1 MDVRILNT
9 PEQIAVAAGEIF
21 VRLVKENP
29 KAKLGLATGASPVKM
44 YQYLISQYENGYLD
58 FSEVASYNLDEYC
71 DLPRADKNSYYTF
84 MHENL
89 FSQINI
95 KEEHVHL
102 PNGNAADMD
111 AECRRY
117 DRLLADIG
125 GVDVQLLG
133 IGTNGHI
140 GFNEPADAFTE
151 GTYKVKL
158 TDSTIRSNSIY
169 FDEGKMPHYAVT
181 MGVGTI
187 MTAKKIVLIAT
198 GESKADAMRAM
209 IRGEV
214 TPHCPASILQTH
226 PDAVI
231 FMDKAAASKL

>member
-125 GVDVQLLG
+125 GVDVKLLG